1 MAEQEKLI
9 MANKTV
15 LVIEDEDNEMNMKL
29 ARSLLK
35 LGGYEVLGL
44 ILIRTRFSKKEY
56 RKIGLVCLIKPN
68 PMIFW

>member
-35 LGGYEVLGL
+35 LGGYEVPGL
-44 ILIRTRFSKKEY
+44 IPGWWGRFCGY
-56 RKIGLVCLIKPN
+56 WARK
-68 PMIFW
+68 W